1 MILIKATKQAKNKL
15 LWLSIY
21 TLWLKT
27 AIMIQKVQKHGICK
41 LENQNNK
48 LKEGKRIHRIVAHY

>member
-15 LWLSIY
+15 LWLSSY

-27 AIMIQKVQKHGICK
+27 ARMIQKVQKTWD
-41 LENQNNK
+41 LQT
-48 LKEGKRIHRIVAHY
+48 GKPKQ

>member
-15 LWLSIY
+15 LWLSSY

-27 AIMIQKVQKHGICK
+27 ARMIQKVQKTWD
-41 LENQNNK
+41 L
-48 LKEGKRIHRIVAHY
+48 